1 MGTSNDKP
9 AYAWRALADART
21 YSLRFP
27 TVADGLQWKDFYDRS
42 RAINQSI
49 RRGHSGVDAADT
61 TAGDEIAKQMLS
73 LSTASATTP

>member
-9 AYAWRALADART
+9 AYAWKSLAT
-21 YSLRFP
+21 HMYSLRFP

>member
-9 AYAWRALADART
+9 AYAWKALATDM

-27 TVADGLQWKDFYDRS
+27 TVADSLQWKDFYDRS

-49 RRGHSGVDAADT
+49 RRGHSNVDAADT